1 MAELSPE
8 SLPSHVELKLLR
20 AIPVKSVWGSQTA
33 SLFLICRRLVLEVKN
48 IFCMLCH
55 HFLLI
60 CRRLCGRKLFFC
72 RRLCGRKYIY
82 NIFQSYE
89 HS

>member
-1 MAELSPE
+1 MFI
-8 SLPSHVELKLLR
+8 LR
-20 AIPVKSVWGSQTA
+20 AIPVKSIWGLQMA

-60 CRRLCGRKLFFC
+60 CHRLCGRKVFISHGL
-72 RRLCGRKYIY
+72 
-82 NIFQSYE
+82 
-89 HS
+89 